1 MTIYIPEV
9 ITERKL
15 DKMVEKI
22 NSCIDLALDKA
33 CPLTK
38 TKIINKNNPW
48 WTDQLE
54 DLRTQV
60 TNAYKRLVTNPI
72 EGHKTRYKKLLRSY
86 KNLCFK
92 RKEAERKRINESIPD
107 EAQWLNTQRCY

>member
-9 ITERKL
+9 ITEHKL

-60 TNAYKRLVTNPI
+60 TNAYKRLITNPI
-72 EGHKTRYKKLLRSY
+72 EGHKTRYKKLL
-86 KNLCFK
+86 
-92 RKEAERKRINESIPD
+92 
-107 EAQWLNTQRCY
+107 T

>member
-1 MTIYIPEV
+1 
-9 ITERKL
+9 
-15 DKMVEKI
+15 MVEKI
-22 NSCIDLALDKA
+22 NSCIELALDKA

-38 TKIINKNNPW
+38 SKVINKNNPW

-60 TNAYKRLVTNPI
+60 TNAYKRLLLNPI
-72 EGHKTRYKKLLRSY
+72 EGHKTRYKKLVRSY

-92 RKEAERKRINESIPD
+92 RKEADISAYTRVFQTKRKWQSF
-107 EAQWLNTQRCY
+107 LKHY